1 MTEVAGEHGKFVV
14 QAEAKT
20 PLYHFRKGGWERDYY
35 YFFMDRFGLAFRAE
49 LAAFFEALSRG
60 EKLTPGVTDALESL
74 RIPAIAKVWQ
84 APWEVVSRQRG
95 NGAVGLAYYL
105 GQRHAGMTL
114 RELGK
119 CMGDVEYPAVSV
131 AIARFQNR
139 LKTERSLQRRV
150 KQIEKLLKVE
160 V

>member
-1 MTEVAGEHGKFVV
+1 MVKN
-14 QAEAKT
+14 
-20 PLYHFRKGGWERDYY
+20 
-35 YFFMDRFGLAFRAE
+35 
-49 LAAFFEALSRG
+49 SRG
-60 EKLTPGVTDALESL
+60 DRESVESAL
-74 RIPAIAKVWQ
+74 V
-84 APWEVVSRQRG
+84 
-95 NGAVGLAYYL
+95 VGLAYYL

-119 CMGDVEYPAVSV
+119 YLGEVEYPAVSV

-160 V
+160 I

>member
-1 MTEVAGEHGKFVV
+1 MQTLWLSESSLAHRCGE
-14 QAEAKT
+14 
-20 PLYHFRKGGWERDYY
+20 R
-35 YFFMDRFGLAFRAE
+35 LASRTQSWNRWP
-49 LAAFFEALSRG
+49 AAVS
-60 EKLTPGVTDALESL
+60 
-74 RIPAIAKVWQ
+74 VWK
-84 APWEVVSRQRG
+84 APWEEVSRQRG

-119 CMGDVEYPAVSV
+119 YMGEVEYPAVSV

-150 KQIEKLLKVE
+150 KQDREIVESRDLTLVLPLEVHSGHLLPFAPSPCASP
-160 V
+160 

>member
-1 MTEVAGEHGKFVV
+1 M
-14 QAEAKT
+14 
-20 PLYHFRKGGWERDYY
+20 LNSYRWSSWSRI
-35 YFFMDRFGLAFRAE
+35 
-49 LAAFFEALSRG
+49 LAA
-60 EKLTPGVTDALESL
+60 
-74 RIPAIAKVWQ
+74 IAAVWK
-84 APWEVVSRQRG
+84 APWEVMSRQSG

-119 CMGDVEYPAVSV
+119 YMGEVEYPDVSV

-139 LKTERSLQRRV
+139 LKNERSLQGRA

-160 V
+160 I

>member
-1 MTEVAGEHGKFVV
+1 MRTLWFLVSRPLGIAVENGWYHGSRIVA
-14 QAEAKT
+14 
-20 PLYHFRKGGWERDYY
+20 
-35 YFFMDRFGLAFRAE
+35 
-49 LAAFFEALSRG
+49 
-60 EKLTPGVTDALESL
+60 
-74 RIPAIAKVWQ
+74 AIVKVWK
-84 APWEVVSRQRG
+84 APWEEVSRQRG

-119 CMGDVEYPAVSV
+119 YMGEVEYPAVSV

-150 KQIEKLLKVE
+150 KQVEKLLKVE
-160 V
+160 I

>member
-1 MTEVAGEHGKFVV
+1 MELKSSWPELKELKGDRREQTGMREKERLSLEWSRIVA
-14 QAEAKT
+14 
-20 PLYHFRKGGWERDYY
+20 
-35 YFFMDRFGLAFRAE
+35 
-49 LAAFFEALSRG
+49 
-60 EKLTPGVTDALESL
+60 
-74 RIPAIAKVWQ
+74 AIANWK
-84 APWEVVSRQRG
+84 APWEEVSRRRG

-114 RELGK
+114 RQLGK
-119 CMGDVEYPAVSV
+119 YMGDVEYPAVNV

>member
-1 MTEVAGEHGKFVV
+1 MSRPFRIAVENGWYHVLNRGIDGRQLFPDDRANEHFL
-14 QAEAKT
+14 ELLESM
-20 PLYHFRKGGWERDYY
+20 PE
-35 YFFMDRFGLAFRAE
+35 RFGLRIH
-49 LAAFFEALSRG
+49 EA
-60 EKLTPGVTDALESL
+60 
-74 RIPAIAKVWQ
+74 
-84 APWEVVSRQRG
+84 SRQRG

-119 CMGDVEYPAVSV
+119 YMGEVEYPAVSV

-150 KQIEKLLKVE
+150 KQVEKLLKVE
-160 V
+160 I